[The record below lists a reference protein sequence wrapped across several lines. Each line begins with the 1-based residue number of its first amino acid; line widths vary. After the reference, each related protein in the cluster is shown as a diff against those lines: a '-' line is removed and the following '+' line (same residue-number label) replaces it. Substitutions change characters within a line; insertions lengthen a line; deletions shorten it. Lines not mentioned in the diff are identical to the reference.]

1 MTYEGRETAPK
12 NINENLF
19 LDENKKPKKFFSAV
33 VGGLSV
39 GTPGTLKT
47 LYELNQDYGTI
58 EWKHLLKPV
67 IKLVNEG
74 FIPPKRLVSALK
86 KEKYLFNLDSNSKFK
101 EILNNPKKKFFNF
114 EYANTL
120 EKLSENIEDFYDGQ
134 IVQISLKK

>member
-19 LDENKKPKKFFSAV
+19 LDENKKPKKFSAV

-67 IKLVNEG
+67 IKLV
-74 FIPPKRLVSALK
+74 
-86 KEKYLFNLDSNSKFK
+86 
-101 EILNNPKKKFFNF
+101 
-114 EYANTL
+114 
-120 EKLSENIEDFYDGQ
+120 
-134 IVQISLKK
+134 